1 MADSI
6 KTLTL
11 AQIYEMQ
18 GLKEDALK
26 IYREILLESPEN
38 KEAQMAIKRLM
49 LVQKYFPPLNL
60 AKKELFVNP
69 KSQEDSNTLPT
80 HQNISIQTTP
90 TPPVANPFWQNEN
103 IREECEFLEM
113 LQERLLVLFEGLCA
127 EHNQDIQTK
136 LNLTINFLEY
146 ELSVINERLND
157 IKK

>member
-69 KSQEDSNTLPT
+69 KSQEDL
-80 HQNISIQTTP
+80 IQ
-90 TPPVANPFWQNEN
+90 FQRW
-103 IREECEFLEM
+103 L
-113 LQERLLVLFEGLCA
+113 LQW
-127 EHNQDIQTK
+127 NSKI
-136 LNLTINFLEY
+136 
-146 ELSVINERLND
+146 
-157 IKK
+157 

>member
-49 LVQKYFPPLNL
+49 LVQKHFPPLNL

-69 KSQEDSNTLPT
+69 KSQEDL
-80 HQNISIQTTP
+80 IQ
-90 TPPVANPFWQNEN
+90 FQRW
-103 IREECEFLEM
+103 L
-113 LQERLLVLFEGLCA
+113 LQW
-127 EHNQDIQTK
+127 NSKI
-136 LNLTINFLEY
+136 
-146 ELSVINERLND
+146 
-157 IKK
+157 

>member
-49 LVQKYFPPLNL
+49 LVQKHFPSPNL

-69 KSQEDSNTLPT
+69 KSQEDL
-80 HQNISIQTTP
+80 IQ
-90 TPPVANPFWQNEN
+90 FQRW
-103 IREECEFLEM
+103 L
-113 LQERLLVLFEGLCA
+113 LQW
-127 EHNQDIQTK
+127 NSKI
-136 LNLTINFLEY
+136 
-146 ELSVINERLND
+146 
-157 IKK
+157 

>member
-38 KEAQMAIKRLM
+38 KEAQMANKRLM

-69 KSQEDSNTLPT
+69 KSQEDL
-80 HQNISIQTTP
+80 IQ
-90 TPPVANPFWQNEN
+90 FQRW
-103 IREECEFLEM
+103 L
-113 LQERLLVLFEGLCA
+113 LQW
-127 EHNQDIQTK
+127 NSKI
-136 LNLTINFLEY
+136 
-146 ELSVINERLND
+146 
-157 IKK
+157 

>member
-1 MADSI
+1 MELKDLI
-6 KTLTL
+6 LQTLN
-11 AQIYEMQ
+11 E
-18 GLKEDALK
+18 
-26 IYREILLESPEN
+26 
-38 KEAQMAIKRLM
+38 
-49 LVQKYFPPLNL
+49 F
-60 AKKELFVNP
+60 
-69 KSQEDSNTLPT
+69 SQPSEDSNTLPT

-127 EHNQDIQTK
+127 EHDQDIQTK